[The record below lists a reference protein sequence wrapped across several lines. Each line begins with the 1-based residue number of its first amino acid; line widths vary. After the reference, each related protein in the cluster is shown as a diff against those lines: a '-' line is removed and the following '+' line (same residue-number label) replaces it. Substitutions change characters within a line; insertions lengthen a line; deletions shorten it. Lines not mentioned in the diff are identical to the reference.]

1 MSNISLS
8 EFADRLGEL
17 MPIIARESMKHS
29 ASEFY
34 KVKITMPQL
43 HMLGFLKRY
52 GESRMTDIA
61 KYMTV
66 TTAAITGIVDR
77 LVRDGY
83 VARSHNPKDRRI
95 VKVNL
100 TPKGSGLVEKI
111 DKQRRKIIMNVF
123 SKITQKEREDYL
135 KILLHI
141 KEHLLE

>member
-1 MSNISLS
+1 MPQISLS

-17 MPIIARESMKHS
+17 IPIIARESMKHG

-43 HMLGFLKRY
+43 HMLCFLKRY
-52 GESRMTDIA
+52 GQSRMTDIA

-66 TTAAITGIVDR
+66 STAAITGIVDR
-77 LVRDGY
+77 LLRDGY
-83 VARSHNPKDRRI
+83 VARSNDPKDRRI
-95 VKVNL
+95 VKVSL
-100 TPKGSGLVEKI
+100 TLKGSRLVEKI
-111 DKQRRKIIMNVF
+111 EAQWRHFIMNMF
-123 SKITQKEREDYL
+123 GKSTGKEREDYL

>member
-1 MSNISLS
+1 MSKISLS
-8 EFADRLGEL
+8 EFADRIGEL

-34 KVKITMPQL
+34 KVKVTMPQL
-43 HMLGFLKRY
+43 HMLGYLKRQ

-66 TTAAITGIVDR
+66 STAAITGIADR

-83 VARSHNPKDRRI
+83 IVRSKDIKDRRI
-95 VKVNL
+95 VRVNL
-100 TPKGSGLVEKI
+100 TPKGSKLVEKI
-111 DKQRRKIIMNVF
+111 EGSRRRIIMNMFGKV
-123 SKITQKEREDYL
+123 TQKERKDYL
-135 KILLHI
+135 NILLHI